1 MISHHKYR
9 IFYDV
14 KMRELKSHE
23 QRGIG
28 AMAQLVAHLLCK
40 QRVPGS
46 NPGSSTKKMSNATIK
61 KTTRLLLLGVVKKK
75 PALRRLRTPV
85 RGVALGPVSYIG
97 S

>member
-1 MISHHKYR
+1 M
-9 IFYDV
+9 
-14 KMRELKSHE
+14 
-23 QRGIG
+23 
-28 AMAQLVAHLLCK
+28 
-40 QRVPGS
+40 
-46 NPGSSTKKMSNATIK
+46 NPASSTKKTNNCNHEK